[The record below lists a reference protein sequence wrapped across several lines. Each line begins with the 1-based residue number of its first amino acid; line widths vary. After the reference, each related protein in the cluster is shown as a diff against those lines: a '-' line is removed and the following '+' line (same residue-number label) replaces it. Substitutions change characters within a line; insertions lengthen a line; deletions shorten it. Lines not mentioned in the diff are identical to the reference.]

1 MSSPSVIPKKSLSLA
16 GRLYVVLF
24 LAVGAFVVMAG
35 ISWLQGGRVQHSMA
49 TAEELRGDIDHLG
62 KMRLANL
69 ELILAAMDSIVDR
82 EEGVMQPERLEGI
95 AASIEFLRGGEEDA
109 AHLAEELGD
118 PSLMATFAADLGTV
132 GQAIQVDLKRL
143 IERRAPVE
151 AFSAIDDAIDAGGEH
166 LTETLALLAEKAD
179 VKLQVELADAQ
190 GAATTWLWLQLGA
203 AMLALLIIAPVMLM
217 VSRSIVQAINSLRAT
232 MVGLTEGRLD
242 IAVEGQQRGDEI
254 GAMAVAVE
262 SFKQAAIDRKR
273 LEAEAAAARIDQ
285 EQAKQRQAA
294 LDNAKAEDLRAFVG
308 VVEVGFER
316 LSAGDLTVRMA
327 EPVAAEFEPIRAKF
341 NDSVAKLEDA
351 IGNVVTSIGSIRSG
365 LSEINT
371 ASNDLA
377 QRTEQQAANLEE
389 TVAALGEVTTAVN
402 ETAEGAGKAQTAASS
417 ARGKAQKG
425 GEIVGQAV
433 AAMSQIE
440 KSSEQINQIISV
452 IDEIA
457 FQTNLLALNAGV
469 EAARAGE
476 AGKGF
481 AVVAQEVRGLAQRS
495 AEAAKEI
502 KTLIATSRSQVE
514 SGVELVTASGKSLDE
529 IVAEVSSM
537 AELISTIAVS
547 AKEQATSLRE
557 VSGAADQMDKVT
569 QQNAAMVEQATAAS
583 QTLTNETEELANA
596 MAQFKTAGSTV
607 AGRGQASRSRSNPA
621 QSGRSATPSRGVPQM
636 KTTGTGGAARAEQ
649 TNTDSW
655 EEF

>member
-1 MSSPSVIPKKSLSLA
+1 MRLKIGST
-16 GRLYVVLF
+16 LYVF
-24 LAVGAFVVMAG
+24 AAVVGGAFIISSLISFGVLERLKVNGPLYGHIVQSKDLLADILPPPEYIIEPYLEVVSANAG
-35 ISWLQGGRVQHSMA
+35 YTQPAGVEQRLSDLKKVYDERHEYWLASDLRADIKKLITVDTHRYAKEFWNTVDSEFLPALAARDVSARDKAFQAVSAAYHAHRAIIDELVA
-49 TAEELRGDIDHLG
+49 TANARGIEL
-62 KMRLANL
+62 
-69 ELILAAMDSIVDR
+69 ES
-82 EEGVMQPERLEGI
+82 E
-95 AASIEFLRGGEEDA
+95 AASE
-109 AHLAEELGD
+109 
-118 PSLMATFAADLGTV
+118 STLGTT
-132 GQAIQVDLKRL
+132 GQIVSGL
-143 IERRAPVE
+143 
-151 AFSAIDDAIDAGGEH
+151 
-166 LTETLALLAEKAD
+166 
-179 VKLQVELADAQ
+179 
-190 GAATTWLWLQLGA
+190 
-203 AMLALLIIAPVMLM
+203 LALLILAGGIFFIIRRVVRPLAAMSTAMNEL
-217 VSRSIVQAINSLRAT
+217 SS
-232 MVGLTEGRLD
+232 GDLD
-242 IAVEGQQRGDEI
+242 VAVTGADRPDEI
-254 GAMAVAVE
+254 GDLARALEIFKSAEVE
-262 SFKQAAIDRKR
+262 KRQLQADA
-273 LEAEAAAARIDQ
+273 LETERRSKLELATTSENAATNARNLLIQ
-285 EQAKQRQAA
+285 NLGPA
-294 LDNAKAEDLRAFVG
+294 
-308 VVEVGFER
+308 FER
-316 LSAGDLTVRMA
+316 LADGDLTVRLDDSIGHDFS
-327 EPVAAEFEPIRAKF
+327 EVRDQF
-341 NDSVAKLEDA
+341 NASVAKLEDA

-402 ETAEGAGKAQTAASS
+402 ETAEGAGKAQTAAST

-537 AELISTIAVS
+537 AELIATIAVS

-569 QQNAAMVEQATAAS
+569 QQNAAMVEEATAAS
-583 QTLTNETEELANA
+583 QTLSNETEELASA
-596 MAQFKTAGSTV
+596 MAQFKTGSAGN
-607 AGRGQASRSRSNPA
+607 GRGQASQPRNAGANRARPA
-621 QSGRSATPSRGVPQM
+621 APSRGVPQM
-636 KTTGTGGAARAEQ
+636 KTTGRGGAARAPKAES
-649 TNTDSW
+649 DSW